1 MLTKNV
7 ISAAQ
12 TLSAILGER
21 GLFVEAAAGTPLRL
35 LVDQCGVSSQGDC
48 ECIPDALLANS
59 GKVDALEQPRHDLV
73 LQDAIAQAAT
83 AVRNNINYA
92 RNVVNP
98 LIRTAVDNI
107 KAKEGS
113 AERRFAYGYTVIP
126 FKYAPFWE
134 LPGFVAVVEKYSE
147 LPAGSVTVPMGMA
160 LLGFEELK
168 SLVAS
173 GVSSIDKSIAAYV
186 DEMGPDYL
194 DHIYRTVFLC
204 EKGLA
209 MAGNLCANGGTA
221 GSMSFL
227 PDQTNANHLA
237 IVHFMAKALLKKIPD
252 AFSVDA
258 KSYEMGLS
266 EIIGQTGRRLAL
278 MLETRRRDASTGR
291 LVYSYMGKL
300 ITVNDDVY
308 SRFLEAGGTVDVV
321 IGSASTDQVLME
333 SELTAGAERYMKAH
347 QTYVRTLMER
357 DTAEYHAR
365 TVAFI
370 GEELIETLKC
380 RLEEGQCTRN
390 SGDALKEIKEHLS
403 YVSRKDLDNLWVVVR
418 KLICHC
424 FFYGTNVQKILCYMD
439 DIGERMPSADPRLL
453 AYYAEVELLCDW
465 IAQYLQPM
473 KA

>member
-1 MLTKNV
+1 MLTKNA
-7 ISAAQ
+7 ISAAM
-12 TLSAILGER
+12 TLSKVLGER
-21 GLFVEAAAGTPLRL
+21 GLYIEAAAGTPLRL
-35 LVDQCGVSSQGDC
+35 LVDQCGASSQSEC
-48 ECIPDALLANS
+48 ECIPDTLLANS
-59 GKVDALEQPRHDLV
+59 GRLDALEQPRHDLV

-98 LIRTAVDNI
+98 LIRTAVENI
-107 KAKEGS
+107 KAKESS
-113 AERRFAYGYTVIP
+113 AERRFSYGYNVVP
-126 FKYAPFWE
+126 FSYADFWE
-134 LPGFVAVVEKYSE
+134 LPGFVAVIEKYSE
-147 LPAGSVTVPMGMA
+147 LPAGSVTIPLGMT

-168 SLVAS
+168 GLITS
-173 GVSSIDKSIAAYV
+173 GISSIDKAIAAYV
-186 DEMGPDYL
+186 DEMGPEYL
-194 DHIYRTVFLC
+194 DHLYRTVFLS
-204 EKGLA
+204 EKGLGSF
-209 MAGNLCANGGTA
+209 GNLYTAGGTA
-221 GSMSFL
+221 GSIGFL

-237 IVHFMAKALLKKIPD
+237 IVHFMAKALQKSIPD

-258 KSYEMGLS
+258 KDYEQGLS
-266 EIIGQTGRRLAL
+266 EVIGQTGRRLAL

-291 LVYSYMGKL
+291 LVFSYMDKV
-300 ITVNDDVY
+300 ITVNNDVY
-308 SRFLEAGGTVDVV
+308 SRFLENGGSVDIV
-321 IGSASTDQVLME
+321 IGSACSDQVLME
-333 SELTAGAERYMKAH
+333 NELSTNADRYNKAH
-347 QTYVRTLMER
+347 QTYVRTLVER

-365 TVAFI
+365 TVGFI
-370 GEELIETLKC
+370 GEELIETLKV

-403 YVSRKDLDNLWVVVR
+403 YVSRRDLDNLWVVVR